1 MHAKFVKRIMSVL
14 EKISKRLKM
23 GLPGGVNGSSHCR
36 KIEEET
42 VKPTLGQYLASIRM
56 DRKMSLRQVEETSS
70 KEVSNAYL
78 SQLETGKILQ
88 PSPNVLNTLAEIYK
102 IDYFQLMKMA
112 GYLPESTLR
121 NDDEHHGRVATFAE
135 HNLTQEEE
143 SELMDYLKFLRTK
156 KRT

>member
-1 MHAKFVKRIMSVL
+1 
-14 EKISKRLKM
+14 
-23 GLPGGVNGSSHCR
+23 
-36 KIEEET
+36 

-88 PSPNVLNTLAEIYK
+88 PSPNVLNTLADIYK
-102 IDYFQLMKMA
+102 IDYVQLMKMA
-112 GYLPESTLR
+112 GYLPASKLR
-121 NDDEHHGRVATFAE
+121 EDEQRHGRLATFAE

-143 SELMDYLKFLRTK
+143 GELMDYLKFLRTK